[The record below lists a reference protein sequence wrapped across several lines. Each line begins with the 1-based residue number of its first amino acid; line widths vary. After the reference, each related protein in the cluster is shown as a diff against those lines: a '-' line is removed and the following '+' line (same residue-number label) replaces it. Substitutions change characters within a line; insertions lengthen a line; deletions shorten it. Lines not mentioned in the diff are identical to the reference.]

1 MERPQGYW
9 IRVKQLNKIIESIKE
24 YITPEPE
31 DNPWPKT
38 DEPKPEITEEDIEE
52 AVKGMQEK
60 QRKPFNPI
68 MLGATKLSVILWVL
82 CHLILLYMMVGSPT
96 SGGVLVIVLVNLNF
110 LRHYMMLLGRI
121 KNE

>member
-1 MERPQGYW
+1 
-9 IRVKQLNKIIESIKE
+9 VKQLNKIIESIKG

-31 DNPWPKT
+31 DNPWANP

-52 AVKGMQEK
+52 AIKEMQEK
-60 QRKPFNPI
+60 TRKTINPI
-68 MLGATKLSVILWVL
+68 LLGATKLSVIGWVL
-82 CHLILLYMMVGSPT
+82 GHLIVLYIMVGSPIQ
-96 SGGVLVIVLVNLNF
+96 GGVLVIVLINLNF

>member
-1 MERPQGYW
+1 M
-9 IRVKQLNKIIESIKE
+9 KQLNKIIESIKE
-24 YITPEPE
+24 YITPKPE
-31 DNPWPKT
+31 DNPWANP
-38 DEPKPEITEEDIEE
+38 DEPKQEITEEDIEE

-68 MLGATKLSVILWVL
+68 MLGATKLSVIGWVL
-82 CHLILLYMMVGSPT
+82 GHLIVLYIMVGSPIQ
-96 SGGVLVIVLVNLNF
+96 GGVLVIVLINLNF